1 MIKCLLTFTSVLG
14 MACIIA
20 YTYFIWCCI
29 LKMDKLIELL
39 LEYDSW
45 LYAML
50 RIKQNINWTDILE
63 IFDSLNFLQNFVKW
77 LVKKNKIDKEKFNYC
92 RDNFFDE
99 RYFGYWTHEYI
110 IMMLAIQDNP
120 IEFLIGILK

>member
-1 MIKCLLTFTSVLG
+1 MV
-14 MACIIA
+14 
-20 YTYFIWCCI
+20 
-29 LKMDKLIELL
+29 KLIGLL

-50 RIKQNINWTDILE
+50 RIKQNLNWTDILE

-77 LVKKNKIDKEKFNYC
+77 LVKENKINKKKINYC

-110 IMMLAIQDNP
+110 IMMLVIQDNP
-120 IEFLIGILK
+120 IEFLISILK